1 MRYGLQLLHAWT
13 STGECILA
21 KDPCFHFQMFLTHFH
36 AYVDP
41 YIGVACKGTL

>member
-21 KDPCFHFQMFLTHFH
+21 KDPCFHLHMFLTHFY
-36 AYVDP
+36 AYVRP
-41 YIGVACKGTL
+41 LCRGGM